1 MPIKSV
7 NDAKGIQIVQIQSE
21 LARLK
26 ETSGT
31 LKDSLDQAEQLSFKQ
46 KVRQESSSFLLF
58 PNTSN
63 THHNLSYM
71 KLITSILFY
80 FSDGT

>member
-1 MPIKSV
+1 LPIKSV
-7 NDAKGIQIVQIQSE
+7 NDAKSIQIVQIQSE

-46 KVRQESSSFLLF
+46 KVR
-58 PNTSN
+58 
-63 THHNLSYM
+63 
-71 KLITSILFY
+71 K
-80 FSDGT
+80 